1 MKFFLLLVAT
11 VTITTTQ
18 SSVGQVVG
26 NANDFLDIGGFA
38 ASQSL
43 GNADGSHVS
52 GAEAGYYNPAAL
64 HMDGQ
69 KWDFALMH
77 NRYMG
82 GMATQNMIAAACQT
96 DSLTTFGASLLRVGV
111 NDIQNT
117 LHLFDADGTMNYNN
131 ISYFSV
137 ADYALYFSVGR
148 QLKRIP
154 ALTIGG
160 NVKLIYRHEGE
171 FANAY
176 GFGIDLA
183 AKYSWHQLS
192 CAAVLKDATTT
203 FDFWSVNESKFDS
216 AYLATGNSVPES
228 RLEQRSPSLVL
239 SVAYRMQRGD
249 FGAAAMAA
257 LRSYFGYNTQY
268 VVHSDFASVDPA
280 LGLELSYKDIV
291 MVRGG
296 VSDFQHDNSLTISHK
311 TSARPSVGAG
321 LRLYGF
327 RIDYAFFFSG
337 AMGEGSNVV
346 TVGYGF

>member
-1 MKFFLLLVAT
+1 MKKFLFWMLTVILAAIQPSVAQ
-11 VTITTTQ
+11 I
-18 SSVGQVVG
+18 VG
-26 NANDFLDIGGFA
+26 NANDFLEIGGFA

-43 GNADGSHVS
+43 GNADGAYAT
-52 GAEAGYYNPAAL
+52 GAESGHCNPAGKS
-64 HMDGQ
+64 MDGG
-69 KWDFALMH
+69 KWDFSFLH

-82 GMATQNMIAAACQT
+82 GLATQNMLAAACQT
-96 DSLTTFGASLLRVGV
+96 DSLTTLGATLVRVGV
-111 NDIQNT
+111 DDIQNT
-117 LHLFDADGTMNYNN
+117 LHLFDSDGKINYDN

-137 ADYALYFSVGR
+137 ADYALYFSFGR
-148 QLKRIP
+148 RMRRLP
-154 ALTIGG
+154 ALSVGA
-160 NVKLIYRHEGE
+160 NVKLIYRHEGD

-183 AKYSWHQLS
+183 ARYSWRRLS
-192 CAAVLKDATTT
+192 CAAVLRDATTT

-216 AYLATGNSVPES
+216 AYLATGNTVPES

-239 SVAYRMQRGD
+239 SAAYRMQRGD
-249 FGAAAMAA
+249 FGVAAMAA

-291 MVRGG
+291 KVRGG
-296 VSDFQHDNSLTISHK
+296 VSDFQHDNNLTISHH

>member
-1 MKFFLLLVAT
+1 MKKFLFWMLTVILVA
-11 VTITTTQ
+11 IQ
-18 SSVGQVVG
+18 PSMAQIVG
-26 NANDFLDIGGFA
+26 NANDFLEIGGFA

-43 GNADGSHVS
+43 GNADGAYAT
-52 GAEAGYYNPAAL
+52 GAEAGHINPAGMA
-64 HMDGQ
+64 MDGK
-69 KWDFALMH
+69 KWDFSFLH

-82 GMATQNMIAAACQT
+82 GLATQNMLAAACQT
-96 DSLTTFGASLLRVGV
+96 DSLTTLGATLVRVGV
-111 NDIQNT
+111 DDIQNT
-117 LHLFDADGTMNYNN
+117 LHLFDSDGKINYDN

-137 ADYALYFSVGR
+137 ADYALYFSFGR

-154 ALTIGG
+154 ALTVGG
-160 NVKLIYRHEGE
+160 NVKIIYRHEGD

-183 AKYSWHQLS
+183 ARYSWRRLA
-192 CAAVLKDATTT
+192 CAAVLRDATTT
-203 FDFWSVNESKFDS
+203 FDFWSINESKFDS
-216 AYLATGNSVPES
+216 AYLATGNTVPES

-239 SVAYRMQRGD
+239 SAAYKMQRGD

-291 MVRGG
+291 KVRGG
-296 VSDFQHDNSLTISHK
+296 ISDFQHDNSLTISHK

>member
-1 MKFFLLLVAT
+1 MKKFLFWMLTVILTAIQPSVAQ
-11 VTITTTQ
+11 I
-18 SSVGQVVG
+18 VG
-26 NANDFLDIGGFA
+26 NANDFLEIGGFA

-43 GNADGSHVS
+43 GNADGAFIS
-52 GAEAGYYNPAAL
+52 GAESGHCNPAGMS
-64 HMDGQ
+64 MDGG
-69 KWDFALMH
+69 KWDFSFLH

-82 GMATQNMIAAACQT
+82 GMATQNMLAAACNT
-96 DSLTTFGASLLRVGV
+96 DSLTTLGATLVRVGV
-111 NDIQNT
+111 DDIQNT
-117 LHLFDADGTMNYNN
+117 LHLFDSDGQINYDN

-137 ADYALYFSVGR
+137 ADYALFFSFGRRMRRLPALSVG
-148 QLKRIP
+148 
-154 ALTIGG
+154 A
-160 NVKLIYRHEGE
+160 NVKLIYRHEGD

-183 AKYSWHQLS
+183 ARYSWRRLA
-192 CAAVLKDATTT
+192 CAAVLRDATTT

-216 AYLATGNSVPES
+216 AYFATGNTVPES

-239 SVAYRMQRGD
+239 SAAYRMQRGD

-296 VSDFQHDNSLTISHK
+296 VSDFQHDNNLTISHH

-321 LRLYGF
+321 LRLCGF

>member
-1 MKFFLLLVAT
+1 MKKFLFWMLTVILAAIQQSVAQ
-11 VTITTTQ
+11 I
-18 SSVGQVVG
+18 VG
-26 NANDFLDIGGFA
+26 NANDFLEIGGFA

-43 GNADGSHVS
+43 GNADGAFIS
-52 GAEAGYYNPAAL
+52 GAESGHCNPAGMM
-64 HMDGQ
+64 MDGG
-69 KWDFALMH
+69 KWDFSFLH

-82 GMATQNMIAAACQT
+82 GMATQNMLAAACNT
-96 DSLTTFGASLLRVGV
+96 DSLTTLGATLVRVGV
-111 NDIQNT
+111 DDIQNT
-117 LHLFDADGTMNYNN
+117 LHLFDSDGQINYDN

-137 ADYALYFSVGR
+137 ADYALFFSFGRRMRRLPALSVG
-148 QLKRIP
+148 
-154 ALTIGG
+154 A
-160 NVKLIYRHEGE
+160 NVKLIYRHEGD

-183 AKYSWHQLS
+183 ARYSWRRLS
-192 CAAVLKDATTT
+192 CAAVLRDATTT

-216 AYLATGNSVPES
+216 AYLATGNTVPES

-296 VSDFQHDNSLTISHK
+296 ISDFQHDNSLTISHK